1 MVPQIHEQ
9 GGVVFCQGE
18 EGEEL
23 EYQSEDEDE
32 GGASEGTTEKV
43 KFNFFTLPQVVAI
56 CVVSSFTENANH
68 PDMLALIPT
77 ILIDKASFRI
87 CLYDCRKDVLLIFLN
102 FRSFLQDLSAEVVAN
117 FPSVKIE
124 LFWL

>member
-32 GGASEGTTEKV
+32 GGTSEGTTEKV
-43 KFNFFTLPQVVAI
+43 KFNLPQVVAI

-87 CLYDCRKDVLLIFLN
+87 CLYDCRKDVLLSNYFSRLFLRIYLLKQWLIFHQS
-102 FRSFLQDLSAEVVAN
+102 RLSSSGYEG
-117 FPSVKIE
+117 
-124 LFWL
+124 